1 MIVLGVGS
9 TADFRS
15 NSSSVP
21 PQGPE
26 NRNIDSF
33 VSWFE
38 LGWVCYISVSCWPF
52 EVKDQIVALDLEY
65 PAVSRHGFEKRKTQV
80 FDWFVFGSREMEGR
94 ICG

>member
-1 MIVLGVGS
+1 M
-9 TADFRS
+9 
-15 NSSSVP
+15 P
-21 PQGPE
+21 
-26 NRNIDSF
+26 
-33 VSWFE
+33 
-38 LGWVCYISVSCWPF
+38 CWPF